1 MDHYSG
7 TDILNTWLKAWPS
20 HSLDLYKLLAFFIRD
35 VVPSAMKRHWH
46 ASVLSLPKRCIGYQN
61 IGVYVLDVSVFLACT
76 LLHQIEVERVLIE
89 CSLESQ
95 G

>member
-7 TDILNTWLKAWPS
+7 TDILNTRLKAWSS
-20 HSLDLYKLLAFFIRD
+20 HSLDLHKLLAFFIRD
-35 VVPSAMKRHWH
+35 VVPCTMERHWH

-61 IGVYVLDVSVFLACT
+61 IGVYVLDVSILLVGT

-89 CSLESQ
+89 CSLE
-95 G
+95 